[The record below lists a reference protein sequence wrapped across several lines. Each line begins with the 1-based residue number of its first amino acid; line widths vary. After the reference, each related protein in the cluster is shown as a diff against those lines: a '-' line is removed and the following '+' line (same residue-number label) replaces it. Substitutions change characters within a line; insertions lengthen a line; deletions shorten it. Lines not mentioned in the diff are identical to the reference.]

1 MLSLMDH
8 ALDLDAAAAQTIA
21 AGMREIAAIDG
32 AHAREDALIDAF
44 ASGLPAGAGSVDLT
58 SLPTDDH
65 KEAFMKSLVL
75 VAFADGQLSAGERA
89 VIERY
94 ATELG
99 LDAST
104 ITGIV
109 THVASVLL
117 SKFAGVKVY
126 RDQVAEIGK
135 GLGLDDETISSL
147 LG

>member
-32 AHAREDALIDAF
+32 THAREDALIDAF
-44 ASGLPAGAGSVDLT
+44 ASGLPSSASGVDLST
-58 SLPTDDH
+58 LPTDDH

-75 VAFADGQLSAGERA
+75 VAFADGQLSDGERA
-89 VIERY
+89 IIEQY
-94 ATELG
+94 ASELG
-99 LDAST
+99 LEASAV
-104 ITGIV
+104 TGIV

-126 RDQVAEIGK
+126 RDQVAEIGR
-135 GLGLDDETISSL
+135 GLGLDDATISNL